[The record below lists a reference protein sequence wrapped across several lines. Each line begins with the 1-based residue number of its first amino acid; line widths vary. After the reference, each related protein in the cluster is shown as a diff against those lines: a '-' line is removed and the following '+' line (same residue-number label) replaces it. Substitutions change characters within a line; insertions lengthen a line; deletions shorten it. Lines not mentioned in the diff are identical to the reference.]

1 MRRRRSAWS
10 GGRRWCV
17 MGKTRAI
24 GSPRRRMTN
33 SPSVATNSASWPRLA
48 RISRMLSSFTS
59 ASRCAA
65 ILADAAHAV
74 ASYRATGAADGET
87 PPSRH
92 AQLRPCSHQ
101 AAGKTLGTGA
111 GGRGVTDRHIFSA
124 MHRAEG
130 RKPQP
135 SHHSEIKIAQ
145 QQSPIRQCRKRII
158 CGFQA
163 IARPASSASSDHSA
177 AYQHAPGRY
186 S

>member
-59 ASRCAA
+59 FSRCAA
-65 ILADAAHAV
+65 ILAAAAHAV

-92 AQLRPCSHQ
+92 AQLRPCSHP

-111 GGRGVTDRHIFSA
+111 CGRGATNMHTFSA
-124 MHRAEG
+124 MSRAEG

-135 SHHSEIKIAQ
+135 SHHSEIKIARQ
-145 QQSPIRQCRKRII
+145 PSPIKLCRKRII
-158 CGFQA
+158 CQFQA
-163 IARPASSASSDHSA
+163 IPLPASSASTGHSA
-177 AYQHAPGRY
+177 VDQHAPGR
-186 S
+186 